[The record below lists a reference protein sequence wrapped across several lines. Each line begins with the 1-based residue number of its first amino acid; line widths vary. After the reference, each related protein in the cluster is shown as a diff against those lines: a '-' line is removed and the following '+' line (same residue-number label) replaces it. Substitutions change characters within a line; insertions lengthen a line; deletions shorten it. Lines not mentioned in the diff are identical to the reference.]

1 MSLYK
6 KYNIPEETVKRLIKD
21 GVISC
26 SIDRDYK
33 IFDCCL
39 TVKNSNP
46 SLSILE
52 VFSNVSEILNVNE
65 SSVMKAYYTIRKKS

>member
-1 MSLYK
+1 MSLDK
-6 KYNIPEETVKRLIKD
+6 KYNVPEETVKRMIRD

-33 IFDCCL
+33 IFDNCL
-39 TVKNSNP
+39 SVKNANP

-52 VFSNVSEILNVNE
+52 VFSNVAENLGVNE
-65 SSVMKAYYTIRKKS
+65 ASVMKAYYTIRKKS